1 MPQLPFC
8 VCGVRGGNLKTRVES
23 IMRGAAQRPITIM
36 TRLAL
41 ASAAIA
47 TVAGPLVAGAV
58 KTSAQQPAGIT
69 DAAFEVASIRRN
81 VSGSPQERWPNPRP
95 NGDIDVINLRVSDLV
110 QAAYWVGDHQVEG
123 MPAWARNARYDIS
136 ARLDPRI
143 AEAPQPPGLPPTW
156 TLALQALLKERLQL
170 SFHRKIAQRP
180 TYALVLARQDRKPGP
195 GLRPAEFD
203 CDALKE
209 RAAAAARV
217 GGPSPYP
224 QTTDSRIACGIRQT
238 PGRYLQGGGRLIEF
252 TAILSRMVGRP
263 VFDETDLTGR
273 WDVLLT
279 YTPDTRLRP
288 GEAPPADSPDL
299 FTALSEQLG
308 LKLEST
314 TRPIEIFV
322 VDRIEPPS
330 EN

>member
-1 MPQLPFC
+1 MPHLLFC
-8 VCGVRGGNLKTRVES
+8 VCGVRGGNLKTRIES

-47 TVAGPLVAGAV
+47 AVGGPLVAGAV
-58 KTSAQQPAGIT
+58 RTSAQQSAGIT
-69 DAAFEVASIRRN
+69 EAVFDVASIRRN
-81 VSGSPQERWPNPRP
+81 VSGSAQERWPNPRP

-110 QAAYWVGDHQVEG
+110 QAAYWVSDHQVEG
-123 MPAWARNARYDIS
+123 MPAWARNTRYDIS
-136 ARLDPRI
+136 ARMDPRI
-143 AEAPQPPGLPPTW
+143 ADATQPPGLPPTW
-156 TLALQALLKERLQL
+156 ALALQALLKERLQL
-170 SFHRKIAQRP
+170 VFHREVAQRP
-180 TYALVLARQDRKPGP
+180 AYALVLARPDKKPGP

-203 CDALKE
+203 CDALKD

-224 QTTDSRIACGIRQT
+224 QPTETRIACGIRQA
-238 PGRYLQGGGRLIEF
+238 PGRYLQGGGRLVEF

-263 VFDETDLTGR
+263 VFDRTGLAGR
-273 WDVLLT
+273 FDFLLT
-279 YTPDTRLRP
+279 YTPDALLRP
-288 GEAPPADSPDL
+288 GELPPDSPDL
-299 FTALSEQLG
+299 FTALQEQLG

-314 TRPIEIFV
+314 TGPVELFI